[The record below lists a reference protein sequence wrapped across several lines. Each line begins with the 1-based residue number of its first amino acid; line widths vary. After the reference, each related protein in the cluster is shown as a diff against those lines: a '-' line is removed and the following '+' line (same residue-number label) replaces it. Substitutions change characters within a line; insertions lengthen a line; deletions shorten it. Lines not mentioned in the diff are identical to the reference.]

1 MTGVPPLG
9 PFETER
15 DALGHPAVR
24 AVYDASGKDPGPG
37 KMQPRNHRLLCEAV
51 SAAGIALGAYDHR
64 IVSWLSTWEPATV
77 AVVAGMIGR
86 AWEAGWVAR
95 AHAPGGAAAVAGV
108 ADPAAVTVPG
118 LLHAAAD
125 SLAVDLAV
133 WAARDPAAPSPA
145 ARQARRSAVAAAS
158 AVIVSLSAL
167 RSRLE
172 GDRQ

>member
-1 MTGVPPLG
+1 MTGAPLG
-9 PFETER
+9 PFETK
-15 DALGHPAVR
+15 AQASAAAR
-24 AVYDASGKDPGPG
+24 AVMAPQAGDGVVPAERS
-37 KMQPRNHRLLCEAV
+37 RRLLGCACQ
-51 SAAGIALGAYDHR
+51 AAGIGMGRWDDQ
-64 IVSWLSTWEPATV
+64 VVEWLAGSGD
-77 AVVAGMIGR
+77 AVCAAV
-86 AWEAGWVAR
+86 AGWVAR
-95 AHAPGGAAAVAGV
+95 AHAPGRAAAAAGAGV

-172 GDRQ
+172 GGRQ

>member
-9 PFETER
+9 PFETK
-15 DALGHPAVR
+15 AQASAAAR
-24 AVYDASGKDPGPG
+24 AAMAPQAGDGVTAAELS
-37 KMQPRNHRLLCEAV
+37 RRLLGCACQ
-51 SAAGIALGAYDHR
+51 AAGIGMGRWDDQ
-64 IVSWLSTWEPATV
+64 VVEWLAGSGD
-77 AVVAGMIGR
+77 AVCAAV
-86 AWEAGWVAR
+86 AGWVAR
-95 AHAPGGAAAVAGV
+95 AHAAGGAAAAAGV

-172 GDRQ
+172 GGRQ

>member
-1 MTGVPPLG
+1 
-9 PFETER
+9 
-15 DALGHPAVR
+15 
-24 AVYDASGKDPGPG
+24 
-37 KMQPRNHRLLCEAV
+37 
-51 SAAGIALGAYDHR
+51 
-64 IVSWLSTWEPATV
+64 
-77 AVVAGMIGR
+77 
-86 AWEAGWVAR
+86 
-95 AHAPGGAAAVAGV
+95 
-108 ADPAAVTVPG
+108 VTVPG

-172 GDRQ
+172 GGRQ

>member
-1 MTGVPPLG
+1 MTGAPLG
-9 PFETER
+9 PFETK
-15 DALGHPAVR
+15 AQASAAAR
-24 AVYDASGKDPGPG
+24 AVMAPQAGDGVVPAERS
-37 KMQPRNHRLLCEAV
+37 RRLLGCV
-51 SAAGIALGAYDHR
+51 CQAAGIGMGRWDDQ
-64 IVSWLSTWEPATV
+64 VVEWLAGSGD
-77 AVVAGMIGR
+77 AVCAAV
-86 AWEAGWVAR
+86 AGWVAR
-95 AHAPGGAAAVAGV
+95 AHAAGGAAAVAGV

-172 GDRQ
+172 GGRQ